1 MAVQYPTASIVKSN
15 IQASITQ
22 KDALIHRDRSL
33 FPSCSC
39 ARLGPR
45 PLPRYRTRPVNL
57 REHVLAAG
65 RKKAVTVTWR
75 KGSEAAMP
83 SRFMFLRIRLAG
95 RRPKPAADPDLADRA
110 MARGQGRAGQVLVR
124 DAFVRAHA

>member
-1 MAVQYPTASIVKSN
+1 MALQYPTASIAKSN

-22 KDALIHRDRSL
+22 KDALIHRDRTL
-33 FPSCSC
+33 FPSCSY

-45 PLPRYRTRPVNL
+45 PLPRHRTRPVNL

-75 KGSEAAMP
+75 RGSKAAMP

-95 RRPKPAADPDLADRA
+95 LNRPGSNGDSIS
-110 MARGQGRAGQVLVR
+110 
-124 DAFVRAHA
+124 